1 MMASPTSNTGIARS
15 ITIIV
20 LLACSAF
27 GAYATL
33 GTASR
38 NGLFAALTKAAGPD
52 VRAKSKHF
60 PGGPA
65 PYKTTYTGIAAIDD
79 HLLLLIS
86 FFTIILDTTTKTQDV
101 SWVSRYLLTQFLA
114 GWVLLSVEGLR
125 RGNKGRIVSW

>member
-1 MMASPTSNTGIARS
+1 MASPTRIARF
-15 ITIIV
+15 ITIAI
-20 LLACSAF
+20 LAACSAF

-38 NGLFAALTKAAGPD
+38 NGLLASLARAIGPGVKAK
-52 VRAKSKHF
+52 AKYF

-65 PYKTTYTGIAAIDD
+65 PFKTTYTGIAAIDD
-79 HLLLLIS
+79 QLLLLIS
-86 FFTIILDTTTKTQDV
+86 FFSIILDTAKTQDV

-125 RGNKGRIVSW
+125 HGNKGRIVSW